1 MSRRARREPITR
13 DAAASVDAALLT
25 LRRDPGPLL
34 ALWLVAWAP
43 QATAAWFLVD
53 AVVARDEPLIAPLA
67 WALVLAMPWRW
78 GGMALLQARVMVRRG
93 VPVRSGLAAAQALL
107 RVARTRA
114 VAAGLAQ
121 LTSPLLLPP
130 LWFIYGSAFAGP
142 MALAAGDRPGAPP
155 GLGAGV
161 TTAYTHTRRV
171 ARHALLLSLLT
182 LVFAGAVALCFLFGL
197 YLLQALVNVEL
208 ATEVLVWSTPVC
220 LLTLGLV
227 AWAAWDLL
235 LNLSA
240 VFLLERLENRRDGG
254 DLQRRLEE
262 AVAAAAPSGETLE
275 RAA

>member
-1 MSRRARREPITR
+1 
-13 DAAASVDAALLT
+13 
-25 LRRDPGPLL
+25 
-34 ALWLVAWAP
+34 
-43 QATAAWFLVD
+43 
-53 AVVARDEPLIAPLA
+53 
-67 WALVLAMPWRW
+67 MPVKR
-78 GGMALLQARVMVRRG
+78 
-93 VPVRSGLAAAQALL
+93 GLAARWALL

-121 LTSPLLLPP
+121 LASPLLLPP
-130 LWFIYGSAFAGP
+130 LWFVYGSAFAGP
-142 MALAAGDRPGAPP
+142 MALAAGDRPGAAS
-155 GLGAGV
+155 GLGASV
-161 TTAYTHTRRV
+161 KTAYTHTRRV

-197 YLLQALVNVEL
+197 YLLQALLNVEL

-254 DLQRRLEE
+254 DLRRRLEE
-262 AVAAAAPSGETLE
+262 AVAAAAPPAETLE